1 MLEIKNVY
9 KTYSSK
15 NGVTHR
21 ALENVSLKFAN
32 KGLIFILGKSGS
44 GKSTLLNM
52 IGGLD
57 DYDRGDVLFNGRSF
71 STFKEEDFN
80 FYRNSCVGFIF
91 QDFNLVNSLSVFD
104 NVALSLDLQGK
115 KVNEKEVDEIL
126 KQMNVYSLKN
136 RKVNELSGGQ
146 RQRVAIAR
154 ALIKDPQIIL
164 ADEPTGSL
172 DSENSDSISEIIKNL
187 SKDRLVIVVTHNKE
201 LAYQYGDRIIEI
213 KDGFVLKDVSRKD
226 ENDTKKSASTL
237 ASSNLVIVN
246 KNEKISDENINDLN
260 ITISEKRQ
268 DYYLVVDSNKK
279 RVMSLYPNVKE
290 IINDED
296 NKELF
301 VPYVHNENEI
311 KTIHPVKSNM
321 PLRKGL
327 KLGFANLKRKVGK
340 LVFTIALAIISILIT
355 GVASNIS
362 QYSFYDAISMSL
374 EKDEGQYLEVSSSFS
389 VSNSDYTLKQEEIEF
404 LKNTD
409 RETALVYDNIKF
421 QYYHEGS
428 GYSRTKLSENVLFNS
443 NFEGVIVSENLQT
456 LGYKDKHLKI
466 IFELND
472 ISEDQKTRGIYI
484 SSIVAETIL
493 SAFVMD
499 DADYNNIE
507 DLLGLELQLENDSF
521 TITKNYTFPILGIY
535 DIDDNKPLYKEFF
548 PLTTESGKNDEQLIE
563 KYEEVKRLTNKVIV
577 NPGFIDYLKSCNYC
591 FNFETISSNYDNY
604 RYLGQG
610 IRRLEQF
617 DIDNARSQIEFY
629 TNNSAGITKENFKE
643 KVSTLKPNQVFI
655 GKKTFEYITGGMNYS
670 KGTNGIMPDQIQK
683 YNDGNKILIVTNTSE
698 LFNQPGSEVYYA
710 LQDIEILGVI
720 GYEVGLGSSEK
731 NYNTFYLPP
740 SAYNEIIDIHYMP
753 SQAFLPLDENNTGD
767 TIKAIYDN
775 GYRINNN
782 FVSPFLKL
790 NDTFAKYST
799 FINIVTI
806 VWFFIVTILLYSL
819 MSNSIKGFSKQ
830 IGVLK
835 ALGANNKDLYKVY
848 SVEAIIIGIVSIV
861 IGVAL
866 FFAVGNVVNNVIS
879 AKFYDFYYPLCLF
892 DTVTILFMIIST
904 ILIILVSIIIPL
916 SRLKNIKPI
925 EVINS
930 AE

>member
-279 RVMSLYPNVKE
+279 RVMSLYPNVK
-290 IINDED
+290 
-296 NKELF
+296 
-301 VPYVHNENEI
+301 
-311 KTIHPVKSNM
+311 
-321 PLRKGL
+321 
-327 KLGFANLKRKVGK
+327 
-340 LVFTIALAIISILIT
+340 
-355 GVASNIS
+355 
-362 QYSFYDAISMSL
+362 
-374 EKDEGQYLEVSSSFS
+374 
-389 VSNSDYTLKQEEIEF
+389 
-404 LKNTD
+404 
-409 RETALVYDNIKF
+409 
-421 QYYHEGS
+421 
-428 GYSRTKLSENVLFNS
+428 
-443 NFEGVIVSENLQT
+443 
-456 LGYKDKHLKI
+456 
-466 IFELND
+466 
-472 ISEDQKTRGIYI
+472 
-484 SSIVAETIL
+484 
-493 SAFVMD
+493 
-499 DADYNNIE
+499 
-507 DLLGLELQLENDSF
+507 
-521 TITKNYTFPILGIY
+521 
-535 DIDDNKPLYKEFF
+535 
-548 PLTTESGKNDEQLIE
+548 
-563 KYEEVKRLTNKVIV
+563 
-577 NPGFIDYLKSCNYC
+577 
-591 FNFETISSNYDNY
+591 
-604 RYLGQG
+604 
-610 IRRLEQF
+610 
-617 DIDNARSQIEFY
+617 
-629 TNNSAGITKENFKE
+629 
-643 KVSTLKPNQVFI
+643 
-655 GKKTFEYITGGMNYS
+655 
-670 KGTNGIMPDQIQK
+670 
-683 YNDGNKILIVTNTSE
+683 
-698 LFNQPGSEVYYA
+698 
-710 LQDIEILGVI
+710 
-720 GYEVGLGSSEK
+720 
-731 NYNTFYLPP
+731 
-740 SAYNEIIDIHYMP
+740 
-753 SQAFLPLDENNTGD
+753 
-767 TIKAIYDN
+767 
-775 GYRINNN
+775 
-782 FVSPFLKL
+782 
-790 NDTFAKYST
+790 
-799 FINIVTI
+799 
-806 VWFFIVTILLYSL
+806 
-819 MSNSIKGFSKQ
+819 
-830 IGVLK
+830 
-835 ALGANNKDLYKVY
+835 
-848 SVEAIIIGIVSIV
+848 
-861 IGVAL
+861 
-866 FFAVGNVVNNVIS
+866 
-879 AKFYDFYYPLCLF
+879 
-892 DTVTILFMIIST
+892 
-904 ILIILVSIIIPL
+904 
-916 SRLKNIKPI
+916 
-925 EVINS
+925 
-930 AE
+930 